1 MNNELFFWN
10 ILTPPLPPDYDIPP
24 TIYSLLNSYV
34 NFDNPNPVKI
44 SNLASA
50 GRNMFF
56 DFNYTLTDKITK
68 EDFEVMILNHFLM
81 RRIGYDT
88 VTAFKI
94 ALCNKLNEILPKYNM
109 LFNSM
114 DGWDLFNDGET
125 LTRTETSRSNSDSTG
140 SSNISTTSRTSGRGD
155 NISDRRFSNTPQN
168 ELSNVR
174 DGKYV
179 TEYNYDTDNSSTTTD
194 SNDLTNTSTSAR
206 DLTTGEK
213 TYTEHRNRDNH
224 VEEYVKFSNEV
235 NNVYT
240 LIFKDLEPLFY
251 GLV

>member
-34 NFDNPNPVKI
+34 NYDNPNPVKI

-94 ALCNKLNEILPKYNM
+94 ALWKHI
-109 LFNSM
+109 
-114 DGWDLFNDGET
+114 
-125 LTRTETSRSNSDSTG
+125 
-140 SSNISTTSRTSGRGD
+140 
-155 NISDRRFSNTPQN
+155 
-168 ELSNVR
+168 
-174 DGKYV
+174 
-179 TEYNYDTDNSSTTTD
+179 
-194 SNDLTNTSTSAR
+194 
-206 DLTTGEK
+206 
-213 TYTEHRNRDNH
+213 
-224 VEEYVKFSNEV
+224 
-235 NNVYT
+235 
-240 LIFKDLEPLFY
+240 
-251 GLV
+251 

>member
-1 MNNELFFWN
+1 MNNDIFYWN
-10 ILTPPLPPDYDIPP
+10 ILQPPLPADYDIPP

-34 NFDNPNPVKI
+34 NFNNPNPVKI

-50 GRNMFF
+50 GRSMFF

-125 LTRTETSRSNSDSTG
+125 LTRVEDTDM
-140 SSNISTTSRTSGRGD
+140 STTSRTSGRGD

-179 TEYNYDTDNSSTTTD
+179 TEYNYDTDNSTTLTD
-194 SNDLTNTSTSAR
+194 ANNSSSGR
-206 DLTTGEK
+206 SVF
-213 TYTEHRNRDNH
+213 TEHRNRDNH

>member
-50 GRNMFF
+50 GRSMFF

-125 LTRTETSRSNSDSTG
+125 LTRVEDTDMSTS
-140 SSNISTTSRTSGRGD
+140 SRTSGRGD

-174 DGKYV
+174 DGRYI
-179 TEYNYDTDNSSTTTD
+179 TEYNYDTDNSTTLTD
-194 SNDLTNTSTSAR
+194 ANNSSSGR
-206 DLTTGEK
+206 SVF
-213 TYTEHRNRDNH
+213 TEHRNRDNH

>member
-1 MNNELFFWN
+1 MNNEIFFWN

-34 NFDNPNPVKI
+34 NYDNPDPVKI

-50 GRNMFF
+50 GRSMFF

-125 LTRTETSRSNSDSTG
+125 LTRVEDTDMSTS
-140 SSNISTTSRTSGRGD
+140 SRTSGRGD

-174 DGKYV
+174 DGRYV
-179 TEYNYDTDNSSTTTD
+179 TEYNYDTDNSTTLTD
-194 SNDLTNTSTSAR
+194 ANNSSSGR
-206 DLTTGEK
+206 SVF
-213 TYTEHRNRDNH
+213 TEHRNRDNH

>member
-34 NFDNPNPVKI
+34 NYDNPNPVKI

-94 ALCNKLNEILPKYNM
+94 ALCNKLNEILPRYNM

-125 LTRTETSRSNSDSTG
+125 LTRVEDTNMATS
-140 SSNISTTSRTSGRGD
+140 SRTSGRGD

-174 DGKYV
+174 DGRYV

-194 SNDLTNTSTSAR
+194 ANNSSSGR
-206 DLTTGEK
+206 SVF
-213 TYTEHRNRDNH
+213 TEHRNRDNH

>member
-1 MNNELFFWN
+1 MNDLYLWN
-10 ILTPPLPPDYDIPP
+10 ILTPPLPADYDIPP

-34 NFDNPNPVKI
+34 NFDNPNSVKI
-44 SNLASA
+44 SNLAQA
-50 GRNMFF
+50 GRGLFF
-56 DFNYTLTDKITK
+56 DFSYTLSSHITK

-125 LTRTETSRSNSDSTG
+125 LTRVED
-140 SSNISTTSRTSGRGD
+140 ISMATTSRTSGRGD

-179 TEYNYDTDNSSTTTD
+179 TEYNYDTDNSTTLTD
-194 SNDLTNTSTSAR
+194 ANNSSSGRNVF
-206 DLTTGEK
+206 
-213 TYTEHRNRDNH
+213 TEHRNRDNH

>member
-1 MNNELFFWN
+1 
-10 ILTPPLPPDYDIPP
+10 
-24 TIYSLLNSYV
+24 
-34 NFDNPNPVKI
+34 
-44 SNLASA
+44 
-50 GRNMFF
+50 MFF

-125 LTRTETSRSNSDSTG
+125 LTRVEDTDM
-140 SSNISTTSRTSGRGD
+140 STTSRTSGRGD

-174 DGKYV
+174 DGRYV
-179 TEYNYDTDNSSTTTD
+179 TEYNYETDNSTTLTD
-194 SNDLTNTSTSAR
+194 A
-206 DLTTGEK
+206 
-213 TYTEHRNRDNH
+213 
-224 VEEYVKFSNEV
+224 
-235 NNVYT
+235 NNSCRGIY
-240 LIFKDLEPLFY
+240 
-251 GLV
+251 